1 MVVNLFVEKLINE
14 DIIVADDK
22 EIYIYGVKQGI
33 IILLNLI
40 TVVFLGILLD
50 VLLESMIF
58 MATYMPLRSFAG
70 GYHARTQIRCYLSSV
85 VLILLCLYIIREINL
100 DFTSFAIMVI
110 LGIIPIAKF
119 APLGDVNKPICQKE
133 KTVFRKKVNR
143 ILSVE
148 IIIIVFLLIMKNKM
162 MASAMLVG
170 IATAGIMIILQ
181 IISIN
186 IKKRIKNEN
195 LFNGE

>member
-22 EIYIYGVKQGI
+22 EIYIYGVKEGI

-40 TVVFLGILLD
+40 TVVFLGILSDMLW
-50 VLLESMIF
+50 ESMIF

-70 GYHARTQIRCYLSSV
+70 GYHARTQIKCYLSSV

-170 IATAGIMIILQ
+170 IATVGIMIILQ

>member
-22 EIYIYGVKQGI
+22 EIYIYGVKEGI

-40 TVVFLGILLD
+40 TVVFLGILSDMLW
-50 VLLESMIF
+50 ESMIF

-70 GYHARTQIRCYLSSV
+70 GYHARTQIKCYLSSV

-186 IKKRIKNEN
+186 IKKHIKNEN

>member
-22 EIYIYGVKQGI
+22 EIYIYGVKEGI

-40 TVVFLGILLD
+40 TVVFLGILSDMLW
-50 VLLESMIF
+50 ESMIF

-70 GYHARTQIRCYLSSV
+70 GYHARTQIMCYLLSV

-100 DFTSFAIMVI
+100 DFTSVAIMVL

-170 IATAGIMIILQ
+170 IATVGIMIILQ

-186 IKKRIKNEN
+186 IKKRIKKED
-195 LFNGE
+195 LLSRE